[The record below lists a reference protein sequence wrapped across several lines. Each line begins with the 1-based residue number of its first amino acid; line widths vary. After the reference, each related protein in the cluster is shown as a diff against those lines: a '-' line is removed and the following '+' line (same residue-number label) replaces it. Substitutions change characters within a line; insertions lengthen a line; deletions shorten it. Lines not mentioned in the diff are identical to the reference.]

1 MNNCQQFTLILL
13 SVVMLTELP
22 SVAQPFGYLKSANF
36 PQVKQNT
43 RSYIGLRYQ
52 GRKLPKGIQEIA
64 GWTVGTGT
72 EPRQSYGVSYVR
84 QGSQQMLWFQ
94 NLVSRDRS
102 GNPNWEVIDAIS
114 LPKFNTGEQ
123 IAPPTCKLKGVSDPE
138 LIALVKY
145 EDKEILTNIRRAWR
159 ANRRTRKIEE
169 IPPKN
174 IVCQNPAWGV

>member
-1 MNNCQQFTLILL
+1 MNKSQQITLIFL
-13 SVVMLTELP
+13 SVLMLTELP
-22 SVAQPFGYLKSANF
+22 SVAQLSGALNYQNF
-36 PQVKQNT
+36 AQVKQNT
-43 RSYIGLRYQ
+43 RSYVGLRYQ

-72 EPRQSYGVSYVR
+72 EPRQSYSVSYVR

-102 GNPNWEVIDAIS
+102 GNPTWQVIDAIN

-123 IAPPTCKLKGVSDPE
+123 IAPPTCSFKGVSDPE
-138 LIALVKY
+138 LIAVVKY
-145 EDKEILTNIRRAWR
+145 EDKEILRNIRQAWR
-159 ANRRTRKIEE
+159 ANRRTRKIEQ

-174 IVCQNPAWGV
+174 IVCQNPGWGV